1 MRTCSRQETVA
12 MVEGRHAAALQEGGR
27 AAGVDLD
34 DALDGRA
41 QRARRLQPADAPAR
55 HRPVLG
61 EGVGEQQ
68 LLLVLADVEEGGRAR
83 FAALAVVEA
92 RIDLVAEDPQ
102 AALAADVADGDQLL
116 AASPSSPPDWRAS

>member
-1 MRTCSRQETVA
+1 MPRHQHLLGEEGVA
-12 MVEGRHAAALQEGGR
+12 VVEGRHAAALQEGGR
-27 AAGVDLD
+27 AGGVDLD
-34 DALDGRA
+34 DALDRRA

-83 FAALAVVEA
+83 LARA
-92 RIDLVAEDPQ
+92 RHSRSAYRPRRRGSTGR
-102 AALAADVADGDQLL
+102 ACGRN
-116 AASPSSPPDWRAS
+116 RASR